1 VALAGH
7 DAILPDYCG
16 VDNRQVGTLTN
27 GMRSS
32 LTAARWNHSSAPR
45 SPWRPRP

>member
-32 LTAARWNHSSAPR
+32 LTAASLESLVSATK
-45 SPWRPRP
+45 SVKAKT